1 MLIKRG
7 FLLMAGLLFLWQLL
21 ITFFHLPSY
30 ILPTPSQ
37 VIDSLIENKNILFS
51 AAVITISETL
61 IGLSCAIILGSSL
74 AISMNL
80 FRSIKFW
87 LQPILLISQALPI
100 FAIAPLLV
108 VWFGY
113 GISAKIVTIVLMLFF
128 PITSSFFDGLRQTHQ
143 DWLELATMMQAS
155 KWQILK
161 QIRIPAALPYFGSGL
176 RVATAAAPMGAII
189 SEWIGSNNGLGFLM
203 LSANAHLQIDLMFAA
218 LLVIVLFSLLLYQ
231 LIDRALNYFIW
242 WQLK

>member
-1 MLIKRG
+1 
-7 FLLMAGLLFLWQLL
+7 MA
-21 ITFFHLPSY
+21 IIDYFFPFTALY
-30 ILPTPSQ
+30 LPTPSQ
-37 VIDSLIENKNILFS
+37 VIHSLIENKTILFS

-61 IGLSCAIILGSSL
+61 IGLGCAVVLGSSL

-108 VWFGY
+108 IWFGY
-113 GISAKIVTIVLMLFF
+113 GMSAKIATIVLMLFF
-128 PITSSFFDGLRQTHQ
+128 PITSSFFDGLRRTHQ

-155 KWQILK
+155 KWQVLK
-161 QIRIPAALPYFGSGL
+161 QICIPAALPYFASGL

-189 SEWIGSNNGLGFLM
+189 SEWIGANNGLGFLM

-218 LLVIVLFSLLLYQ
+218 LFIIILFSLLFYQ
-231 LIDRALNYFIW
+231 LLDRVLQHFIW